1 MSVANR
7 EVERRIP
14 HETPP
19 DAIGLLAAIANG
31 LSLAESAHATARSFA
46 LNELG
51 QIELP
56 DIAPATAD
64 DQAQIRAIA
73 PLYLAAQLEETGL
86 LSAVEALSGLAISGA
101 LQGDLGA
108 AAHLIENFW
117 QGRNDRFHEKE
128 RRALFSRLFGAEHP
142 EDAAYLPAKS
152 VANAS
157 FENLMI
163 DLAESLY
170 KLDEQSLGG
179 RYGNIHAQNRLAM
192 SARMLAENLLH
203 RGGGMTAF
211 AAKEILTTIQEAV
224 RILQQ
229 TPVQRAFGARSMWSA
244 VRVITTRYLH
254 LNRETSSLVA
264 RGKSGLVILTW
275 LAECLPHLDPM
286 NQQAVP
292 DEHVVG
298 AAIEWLQAS
307 LSIRE
312 AMGQPGG

>member
-1 MSVANR
+1 MSVAAR
-7 EVERRIP
+7 DVERRFI
-14 HETPP
+14 HETSP
-19 DAIGLLAAIANG
+19 DAIGLLAAIAQG
-31 LSLAESAHATARSFA
+31 LSLAESAHATARVLA

-51 QIELP
+51 DIELP
-56 DIAPATAD
+56 DATPGTKD
-64 DQAQIRAIA
+64 DQAQIRAIG

-86 LSAVEALSGLAISGA
+86 LSAVETLSGLAISGA

-128 RRALFSRLFGAEHP
+128 RRALFARLFGAEHQ
-142 EDAAYLPAKS
+142 EDAAFLPAKQG
-152 VANAS
+152 ANAS

-192 SARMLAENLLH
+192 AARMLAENLLH

-211 AAKEILTTIQEAV
+211 AAKEILTTIQDAV

-229 TPVQRAFGARSMWSA
+229 APVQHAFGARSMWSA

-264 RGKSGLVILTW
+264 RGKSGLVILSW
-275 LAECLPHLDPM
+275 LADSLPHLNRSPLP
-286 NQQAVP
+286 ATP
-292 DEHVVG
+292 DHPVVG

-312 AMGQPGG
+312 AMGQSGG